1 MSKYILYYFNANG
14 RAAVARG
21 ILSYVKA
28 NWDNI
33 TYDYVKDWPNLKKS
47 GLAEFE
53 QLPVLEVNRK
63 NIVKATQL
71 IFI

>member
-33 TYDYVKDWPNLKKS
+33 TYDYIKDWPNLKKKWTS
-47 GLAEFE
+47 
-53 QLPVLEVNRK
+53 
-63 NIVKATQL
+63 
-71 IFI
+71 